1 MKQCLSLD
9 FSCFQVVLLADWL
22 RDVSLHSMS
31 PLNQV
36 VDQGDKHCWWYKAQ
50 AWEVEGRAVVICL
63 VHQPAWNTEQETG
76 DKITQCVKAD
86 E

>member
-1 MKQCLSLD
+1 MFLKMFLKKSDTYTRDINPSSSSRSKYLMKQCLSLD

-36 VDQGDKHCWWYKAQ
+36 VDQGDKHC
-50 AWEVEGRAVVICL
+50 
-63 VHQPAWNTEQETG
+63 
-76 DKITQCVKAD
+76 
-86 E
+86 